1 MADVDAPTAWA
12 QARGLAL
19 TPETRPV
26 VGRYLAAARRLRT
39 LGALCG
45 AVLPSLVDLVLNGR
59 VQVLG
64 FGTDGNHAPFQGP
77 ITILLGYL
85 AGALWAEVSLA
96 RPPAADRRQAS
107 LVRRELH
114 DYLPRRLLHAQRAL
128 GATAV
133 VGMLL
138 VGLVPFDP
146 AHAAEPSWDALL
158 AGACIIAAFT
168 AGLELLERWLV
179 RRAQPFTSAA
189 LVAADDAIRAQSVHS
204 LAGSGIALLLFMCS
218 GLALA
223 LTQADVDALRLT
235 MWFPA
240 AVAFGL
246 GLRTCGDVAGRT
258 RRVRRNAPREPGA
271 TI

>member
-1 MADVDAPTAWA
+1 MADADAPTAWA
-12 QARGLAL
+12 QAHGLEL

-26 VGRYLAAARRLRT
+26 VARYLAAARRLRA

-45 AVLPSLVDLVLNGR
+45 ALLPTLVDLVLNDR

-64 FGTDGNHAPFQGP
+64 FGADGNHAPFQGP

-85 AGALWAEVSLA
+85 AGALWAELALA
-96 RPPAADRRQAS
+96 RPLAADRRQAS
-107 LVRRELH
+107 LVRRELR

-133 VGMLL
+133 LGMLL
-138 VGLVPFDP
+138 AGLVPFDP
-146 AHAAEPSWDALL
+146 ARAAEPSWEAVL
-158 AGACIIAAFT
+158 AGAGIVAAFT
-168 AGLELLERWLV
+168 VGLELLERWLV
-179 RRAQPFTSAA
+179 HRAQPFTSPA

-204 LAGSGIALLLFMCS
+204 VAGSGIALLLFVCS

-235 MWFPA
+235 MWLPA

-246 GLRTCGDVAGRT
+246 GLRACGDVAGRAW
-258 RRVRRNAPREPGA
+258 RVRRRVAEGPGA
-271 TI
+271 AT